1 VINRVNLG
9 LEVNKKDEV
18 LVDLIKYNRVD
29 GISWLNQVPVECPKV
44 VPPVDCLWSL
54 CKRPSHQE
62 LAWVLKCIHRL
73 LQSWCVCFIRRML
86 EQHLT
91 LERATKTP
99 SNPSRFLWSL
109 L

>member
-44 VPPVDCLWSL
+44 VPPVDCL
-54 CKRPSHQE
+54 
-62 LAWVLKCIHRL
+62 
-73 LQSWCVCFIRRML
+73 
-86 EQHLT
+86 
-91 LERATKTP
+91 
-99 SNPSRFLWSL
+99 
-109 L
+109 